1 MNVRE
6 VITESLHELGVDT
19 VFALGSTGIL
29 DLLGTLEQ
37 SENVNVVHTRH
48 EEGAIAMADAY
59 ARSGGDIGVAMV
71 GMGPAVAHTGT
82 GLVTARKF
90 GSNMLLIVPAPSM
103 TFETYFPKKRFDGFY
118 EKSFNQ
124 DQYLASTIENVV
136 SVRGPDAIIPN
147 LRETIRQLRNGDG
160 PVALQVPMD
169 VFEREVPNDVDV
181 ASLVETGGYS
191 GPETRTVPDESQ
203 ITEAVELF
211 LDSDVTKVPVVLAG
225 AGAVESGAK
234 EAIAELAEQM
244 NAVIATTL
252 RGRGHFDDHPYSV
265 GLIGSYGSTVANK
278 YATETD
284 YLLAVGCSLNVR
296 TTDSGHLINED
307 AKIVQIDVDESAI
320 ERYEP
325 VDIGIKG
332 DATKTVEALTDTL
345 VGENIDRAGTF
356 WDDDLREEIDQS
368 TPWEETEFPDTP
380 GTVDPREL
388 IRWFDDALPSD
399 RFLVVDTGHH
409 AKWAVGGID
418 TDNSSDLL
426 FPGEFASIG
435 LGIYMGLGA
444 SLQATEKNVVAF
456 CGDSAF
462 MMAIHDLDT
471 AVKQN
476 APITYIVVN
485 DNALG
490 AEYHTLKNSG
500 RYAEMSIQETPDF
513 GEIAR
518 SFGAEGYTIG
528 SIEELEEIRDVITQ
542 SRDGPLVVNC
552 LVNRNVSV

>member
-6 VITESLHELGVDT
+6 VITESLHELDVET

-29 DLLGTLEQ
+29 DLMGALEQ
-37 SENVNVVHTRH
+37 SDGIDVVHTRH

-90 GSNMLLIVPAPSM
+90 GSDMLLIVPAPSM
-103 TFETYFPKKRFDGFY
+103 TYETYFPKKRFEGFY

-124 DQYLASTIENVV
+124 DQYLSSTIENVV
-136 SVRGPDAIIPN
+136 SVRGPDAIIPK
-147 LRETIRQLRNGDG
+147 LREAIRRLRNGEG

-169 VFEREVPNDVDV
+169 VFERDLPEEVDV
-181 ASLVETGGYS
+181 ASLVNTGGYS
-191 GPETRTVPDESQ
+191 GTETVTVPDESQ
-203 ITEAVELF
+203 ISEAVELF
-211 LDSDVTKVPVVLAG
+211 LDSDVTKVPVILAG
-225 AGAVESGAK
+225 AGAVQSGAK
-234 EAIAELAEQM
+234 EAIEALAEQM

-252 RGRGHFDDHPYSV
+252 RGRGFLDDHPYSV

-278 YATETD
+278 YVTETD

-307 AKIVQIDVDESAI
+307 AKIVQIDVDDSAI

-332 DATKTVEALTDTL
+332 DARRTIEALTATL
-345 VGENIDRAGTF
+345 EAENIDRAGTF
-356 WDDDLREEIDQS
+356 WNDALREEIAQS
-368 TPWEETEFPDTP
+368 SPWEETEFPEMP
-380 GTVDPREL
+380 GTIDPREL
-388 IRWFDDALPSD
+388 IRWFDETLPSD
-399 RFLVVDTGHH
+399 RFVVVDTGHH
-409 AKWAVGGID
+409 AKWAVGGIE
-418 TDNSSDLL
+418 TANPSDLL

-476 APITYIVVN
+476 APITYVVVN

-513 GEIAR
+513 GAIAQ

-528 SIEELEEIRDVITQ
+528 SRAELDEISDVV
-542 SRDGPLVVNC
+542 SEPRDGPVVINC

>member
-1 MNVRE
+1 MKVRE
-6 VITESLHELGVDT
+6 VITDSLHELGVET

-29 DLLGTLEQ
+29 DLLGAIEQ
-37 SENVNVVHTRH
+37 RGEINVVHTRH
-48 EEGAIAMADAY
+48 EEGAVAMADGY

-103 TFETYFPKKRFDGFY
+103 TYETYFPKKRFEGFY

-124 DQYLASTIENVV
+124 DQFLSSTIENVV
-136 SVRGPDAIIPN
+136 SIRGPDAVVPK
-147 LRETIRQLRNGDG
+147 LRDAIRRLRNGDG

-169 VFEREVPNDVDV
+169 VFERDVPSDVDV
-181 ASLVETGGYS
+181 ESLIQTGGYS
-191 GPETRTVPDESQ
+191 DAETRIHPDPSQ
-203 ITEAVELF
+203 VHEAVDLF

-225 AGAVESGAK
+225 LGAIQAGAKDQIS
-234 EAIAELAEQM
+234 ELAEKM

-252 RGRGHFDDHPYSV
+252 QARGYFDDHPYSV

-278 YATETD
+278 YVTETD
-284 YLLAVGCSLNVR
+284 YLVAVGCSLNVR
-296 TTDSGHLINED
+296 TTDSGHLLNDD
-307 AKIVQIDVDESAI
+307 AKIIQIDVDEAAI

-325 VDIGIKG
+325 VTLGIKG
-332 DATKTVEALTDTL
+332 DARITVEALTAAL
-345 VGENIDRAGTF
+345 EEENIDRAGTF
-356 WDDDLREEIDQS
+356 WNDSLREEIAS
-368 TPWEETEFPDTP
+368 SSPWDEVEFPEQS
-380 GTVDPREL
+380 GTIDPREL
-388 IRWFDDALPSD
+388 IQWFDETLPED

-409 AKWAVGGID
+409 AKWAVGGIE
-418 TDNSSDLL
+418 TATRDLV

-435 LGIYMGLGA
+435 LGLYMGLGA
-444 SLQATEKNVVAF
+444 SLQVTEKNVVAF

-471 AVKQN
+471 VVKQN
-476 APITYIVVN
+476 APVTYVVVN

-500 RYAEMSIQETPDF
+500 RYAEMSIQETPDI

-518 SFGAEGYTIG
+518 SFGAEGHTVG
-528 SIEELEEIRDVITQ
+528 SLDDLEELTDVIAEP
-542 SRDGPLVVNC
+542 RDGPLVLNC